1 MVAHSLKNFFKCLV
15 YVFVPLGCVFLG
27 ALVFGFVSLLEAYLL
42 HARGKLPFGKVVS
55 LKNCLLVYASQLA
68 ALAAAAAVCMLVL
81 LAVGSF
87 VAYALVVAVV
97 IIALL
102 VNNVNA
108 ESYVARMVR
117 DVPLAERRM
126 RSYAG
131 LGDVPEEMR
140 KGAFLDETLAD
151 RYGK

>member
-42 HARGKLPFGKVVS
+42 HARGRLPFGKVVN

-68 ALAAAAAVCMLVL
+68 VFAAAAAVCMLVL
-81 LAVGSF
+81 LAVGLF

-126 RSYAG
+126 RPLCGARGGPRGNAQGS
-131 LGDVPEEMR
+131 VPR
-140 KGAFLDETLAD
+140 
-151 RYGK
+151 